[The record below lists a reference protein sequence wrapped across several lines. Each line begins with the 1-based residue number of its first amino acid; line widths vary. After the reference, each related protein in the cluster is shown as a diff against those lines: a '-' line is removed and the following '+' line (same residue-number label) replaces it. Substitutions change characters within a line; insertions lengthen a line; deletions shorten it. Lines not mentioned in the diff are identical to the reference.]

1 MGQREDVRCIAV
13 EAAVA
18 ERGKFVKQDAAVY
31 AGVHFAKKDGTF
43 FGKEAAGA
51 AKDGN
56 FGAFDIAFDEIGSR
70 IVCGIGVE
78 GNGVDGDS
86 VGGRKR
92 V

>member
-1 MGQREDVRCIAV
+1 MGQGEDVSCIAI

-18 ERGKFVKQDAAVY
+18 ERGKFVKQDAAVF

-56 FGAFDIAFDEIGSR
+56 FGAFDITFDEIGGR
-70 IVCGIGVE
+70 IVCGISIE
-78 GNGVDGDS
+78 GNGVDGD
-86 VGGRKR
+86 
-92 V
+92 